1 MTRTYPDDCFQ
12 NILGDWWLQDDGT
25 ELCRGRL
32 IWAFVPHVDQV
43 PCALNPTGRTD
54 DKEHKLADCEI
65 VHVDISKKFERKL
78 LPVAGLICH
87 DGEIR
92 TVYRAKK
99 RPMLVVAL
107 SGQPV
112 PAALTKGKPKYQTSA
127 THLAIPYYGGNADGK
142 RAGFSEDFLVR
153 LRRCEFPQ
161 FSWDILPVGGAEES
175 VLRIDHIQPIS
186 THYKS
191 FEQTGYKLSYD
202 AMSLIDEW
210 ITWHLSGSLPND
222 ESNLGYLRKELLV
235 LDI

>member
-1 MTRTYPDDCFQ
+1 MIPTYPKDCFQ
-12 NILGDWWLQDDGT
+12 YLFENWWLHDDSKS
-25 ELCRGRL
+25 LCRGRL

-43 PCALNPTGRTD
+43 PFALKPKGRTND
-54 DKEHKLADCEI
+54 REHALADCEI
-65 VHVDISKKFERKL
+65 VPIDISTPFDKST

-87 DGEIR
+87 NGEVR

-99 RPMLVVAL
+99 RPMLLFAL
-107 SGQPV
+107 AGKQV
-112 PAALTKGKPKYQTSA
+112 PAAVIKGKPKYQTSA

-142 RAGFSEDFLVR
+142 RAGFKPEFLNR
-153 LRRCEFPQ
+153 LKRCEFPQ

-191 FEQTGYKLSYD
+191 FEPTEYKLSDD

-210 ITWHLSGSLPND
+210 VAWHLSGLLPDD
-222 ESNLGYLRKELLV
+222 EESYLAFLRKELMSM
-235 LDI
+235 